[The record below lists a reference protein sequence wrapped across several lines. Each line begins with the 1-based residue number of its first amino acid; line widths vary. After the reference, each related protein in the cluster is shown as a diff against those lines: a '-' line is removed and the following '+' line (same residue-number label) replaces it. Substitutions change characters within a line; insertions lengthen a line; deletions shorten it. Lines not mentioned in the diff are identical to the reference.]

1 MAAGGGG
8 GGRRRKGPPRAAPL
22 SRERGFWAD
31 GLEYIAGVDETGR
44 GPLAGPVVAA
54 AVVLRPGVGIR
65 GAMDSKQLSREQ
77 REEVYAEIRAKA
89 WAVGVGAASPRE
101 IDRINILRA
110 SHVAMRRA
118 IRRLGLEPQHVLV
131 DGLPVPGLAEDCTAI
146 VGGDARCQSIAC
158 ASIVAKVVRD
168 RLMRRLAERYPGY
181 GWETNAG
188 YGTPEHVAAIRERGP
203 TPHHRAT
210 FSPVA
215 QLDLDLGA

>member
-1 MAAGGGG
+1 MAAGRGA
-8 GGRRRKGPPRAAPL
+8 RRRRGRPRAAPL
-22 SRERGFWAD
+22 SHERRFWAD
-31 GLEYIAGVDETGR
+31 GLQYIAGVDETGR

-54 AVVLRPGVGIR
+54 AVVLRPGTGIR
-65 GAMDSKQLSREQ
+65 GAMDSKQLSRDQ
-77 REEVYAEIRAKA
+77 REEVYAEITAKA
-89 WAVGVGAASPRE
+89 WAVAVGAASTRE

-118 IRRLGLEPQHVLV
+118 IRRLGREPEHLLV
-131 DGLPVPGLAEDCTAI
+131 DGLPVPGLGDGCTAI

-188 YGTPEHVAAIRERGP
+188 YGTPEHVAAIREHGP

-215 QLDLDLGA
+215 QLDLELGA